1 MRDSIIV
8 SVSQLRSIVQDVRR
22 TGKEYVKVT
31 ISESF
36 EDDGEIY
43 PAELS
48 LCTCDPAE
56 CIEFEPIYPP
66 DNEAELSAAMSKA
79 VHMSSNLL

>member
-56 CIEFEPIYPP
+56 
-66 DNEAELSAAMSKA
+66 
-79 VHMSSNLL
+79 